1 MTETKVVSLER
12 RNRELAAL
20 NAIATA
26 VGQSLELSQVLD
38 TALEQILELF
48 GIDVAFVLLT
58 DERAGQLRLGAVRG
72 SCSHTIRSLDGLT
85 LEESLCGQVILTGQP
100 LVVRDVPHDPRGL
113 VETQWAD
120 LSLLALMPLKM
131 RERVWGAMGVGNCQP
146 REFTAEDKHLLQALS
161 CQISIAVENLRLYQE
176 TQRRLQEMIALHE
189 TSLDITA
196 ELDFREVLRAI
207 VDRAN
212 RLLKAKGGAVYLYDP
227 ARHELVLTVNT
238 IPWKDY
244 TGITLKLG
252 EGLAGK
258 VALTGEPIVVN
269 NYSQWEGRSPQFE
282 GEPFTANMAVP
293 LKWQGRVIGTINIVE
308 DVEERTFSQEDVALL
323 SSFAE
328 QAAIAITNARLYEEA
343 RRSAADLQA
352 ANEELERINKQLVA
366 MSQANT
372 VIGSA
377 LDVQAV
383 QQCIVEEMVK
393 NLGFDYA
400 MITVVDAK
408 ERALGHAVYAGVQ
421 NSLLRQM
428 ELLAGVPLTSGIS
441 LDATQNLALK
451 ASRTGQ
457 VETTHDLYELLCPLV
472 PQEAAAAIQE
482 LLGVRAIAVAPL
494 ITKAKFV
501 GALAGMTTQPQM
513 SEELLTALRIFSG
526 QAAVSIANA
535 NLFEDV
541 IQLAEQIER
550 QNKEL
555 LETRDRLVKA
565 ERLAAIGQIGLT
577 IRHEINNPLTSILGL
592 AQWLL
597 EQEPD
602 LSESVRND
610 LKTIEEMA
618 LRIRDI
624 VQKLETVEDRTTTY
638 LGDTR
643 MIDLH

>member
-1 MTETKVVSLER
+1 
-12 RNRELAAL
+12 
-20 NAIATA
+20 
-26 VGQSLELSQVLD
+26 
-38 TALEQILELF
+38 
-48 GIDVAFVLLT
+48 
-58 DERAGQLRLGAVRG
+58 
-72 SCSHTIRSLDGLT
+72 
-85 LEESLCGQVILTGQP
+85 
-100 LVVRDVPHDPRGL
+100 
-113 VETQWAD
+113 
-120 LSLLALMPLKM
+120 
-131 RERVWGAMGVGNCQP
+131 
-146 REFTAEDKHLLQALS
+146 
-161 CQISIAVENLRLYQE
+161 
-176 TQRRLQEMIALHE
+176 MIALHE

-457 VETTHDLYELLCPLV
+457 VETTHDLYLS
-472 PQEAAAAIQE
+472 
-482 LLGVRAIAVAPL
+482 L
-494 ITKAKFV
+494 IH
-501 GALAGMTTQPQM
+501 
-513 SEELLTALRIFSG
+513 I
-526 QAAVSIANA
+526 
-535 NLFEDV
+535 
-541 IQLAEQIER
+541 
-550 QNKEL
+550 
-555 LETRDRLVKA
+555 
-565 ERLAAIGQIGLT
+565 
-577 IRHEINNPLTSILGL
+577 
-592 AQWLL
+592 
-597 EQEPD
+597 
-602 LSESVRND
+602 
-610 LKTIEEMA
+610 
-618 LRIRDI
+618 
-624 VQKLETVEDRTTTY
+624 
-638 LGDTR
+638 
-643 MIDLH
+643 